1 VNEHRGP
8 YRSRDFFDEAIT
20 TSLPQHR
27 EFVPPIIE
35 IIKFDK
41 YQPAIMSQGLVTPGD
56 VLVGNLFRWD
66 PSTEDRTDHL
76 AIYSSDEIFVGR
88 DGNHW

>member
-1 VNEHRGP
+1 
-8 YRSRDFFDEAIT
+8 
-20 TSLPQHR
+20 
-27 EFVPPIIE
+27 
-35 IIKFDK
+35 
-41 YQPAIMSQGLVTPGD
+41 MSQGPVTPGD